1 MPISTDD
8 ITIESFPTLFDQ
20 IIEQKQKVGLTPIQN
35 NPSDLLDRAK
45 CYGTQFKNGSWNW
58 ASNIW
63 SRSAAGSVVV
73 EREEDL
79 RIEHQLLM
87 LRVLEHILDQ
97 PMIQADASLGQK
109 GSKGEMKCRLYC
121 DSQFPDIAYRWQAVN
136 FPGDPDAQPD
146 AQVFMIPH
154 YLENPNVPGKNEMLK
169 VIRFPFHN
177 YSIVVG
183 SSYMGEA
190 KKAFLSHWI
199 YEVYRRGGTGE
210 HASLKEFTVK
220 RLDGTSKNIVMC
232 VWGLTGSG
240 KSTHGHYV
248 YDENIAQIYID
259 KFGIDP
265 LAFIS
270 NQLIRNDDVV
280 AVFEDQVASPE
291 RGCWTKTE
299 DVDVTQHA
307 IYNAGTSPNALH
319 ENTEWDEYGNVSFR
333 GEILQY
339 HGKLNQNAR
348 SIIFLEDTGY
358 FDGNVDSAGPLN
370 MAVFISPGY
379 ISDYAWVKLNDPAFA
394 AKVLADGRTIGHPAQ
409 GREGVG
415 GEKYES
421 RYCLP
426 FTMGVGNAAH
436 VHRFYSSMKERVGTD
451 NPIESYL
458 INTTGRVG
466 AKYVW
471 VDTHLG
477 DEPVWLAKTL
487 FEEVNG
493 KKKPVGGT
501 GPTIEETQL
510 FLIQATRGA
519 VDYQPHPLWGDSV
532 LVPTAVEG
540 LSQERLQE
548 LNPFTYRTAE
558 EMEALLRQQ
567 IAQSKYYLKAQCAR
581 LNKQIVNAMD
591 F

>member
-1 MPISTDD
+1 MPIVLDD
-8 ITIESFPTLFDQ
+8 ITITSFPRLFEQ
-20 IIEQKQKVGLTPIQN
+20 IIGDKEKAGLKPIQN
-35 NPSDLLDRAK
+35 NPQDLLDRAK
-45 CYGTQFKNGSWNW
+45 LYGTQFKNGSWNW

-63 SRSAAGSVVV
+63 NRSAAGSVVV

-79 RIEHQLLM
+79 LKEHKLLM
-87 LRVLEHILDQ
+87 LRVLEHVLDQ
-97 PMIQADASLGQK
+97 PMIRADAALGQK
-109 GSKGEMKCRLYC
+109 GSKGEMNCRLYC
-121 DSQFPDIAYRWQAVN
+121 DAQFPDVAYRWQAVN
-136 FPGDPDAQPD
+136 FPGDPRATPD
-146 AQVFMIPH
+146 ALLFMIPH
-154 YLENPNVPGKNEMLK
+154 YLENPNVPGKDEMLK
-169 VIRFPFHN
+169 VIRFPFHD
-177 YSIVVG
+177 YTIVTA

-190 KKAFLSHWI
+190 KKGFLSHWI
-199 YEVYRRGGTGE
+199 YEIFKRGGTGE

-220 RLDGTSKNIVMC
+220 RTDGQKKRIVMS

-248 YDENIAQIYID
+248 YDDKIAQIYID

-265 LAFIS
+265 REFIS
-270 NQLIRNDDVV
+270 DQFIRNDDVV
-280 AVFEDQVASPE
+280 GVFEDCVVSPE
-291 RGCWTKTE
+291 QGCWTKTE

-307 IYNAGTSPNALH
+307 IYNAGTSPRALH
-319 ENTEWDEYGNVSFR
+319 ENTEWDENGDVSFR

-358 FDGNVDSAGPLN
+358 FDGNVDSSGPLN

-426 FTMGVGNAAH
+426 FTIGVGNAAH
-436 VHRFYSSMKERVGTD
+436 VHRFYKFMNDRIATD
-451 NPIESYL
+451 NPMESYL

-466 AKYVW
+466 ARYVW
-471 VDTHLG
+471 VDTQLG
-477 DEPVWLAKTL
+477 DETVWVAKTL

-510 FLIQATRGA
+510 FLIQAARGA
-519 VDYQPHPLWGDSV
+519 VDYGPHPFWGDKV
-532 LVPTAVEG
+532 LVPTHVGG
-540 LSQERLQE
+540 LSPERLKQ
-548 LNPFTYRTAE
+548 LDPFTYRSAE

-567 IAQSKYYLKAQCAR
+567 IVLSKHYLKIQCPR
-581 LNKQIVNAMD
+581 LNKRILDAMN

>member
-1 MPISTDD
+1 MPITLDD
-8 ITIESFPTLFDQ
+8 ITITSFPQLFEQ
-20 IIEQKQKVGLTPIQN
+20 IIEDKARVGLKPIQN
-35 NPSDLLDRAK
+35 NPPDLLDRARE
-45 CYGTQFKNGSWNW
+45 YGTQFKNGSWNW

-63 SRSAAGSVVV
+63 NRSAAGSVVI

-79 RIEHQLLM
+79 LKEHKVLM

-97 PMIQADASLGQK
+97 PMIQADATLGQQ
-109 GSKGEMKCRLYC
+109 GSKGAMNCRLFC
-121 DSQFPDIAYRWQAVN
+121 DAQFPDVAYRWQAVN
-136 FPGDPDAQPD
+136 FPGNPDATPD
-146 AQVFMIPH
+146 ALCFMIPH
-154 YLENPNVPGKNEMLK
+154 YLENPNVPGKDEMLK
-169 VIRFPFHN
+169 VIRFPFHD
-177 YSIVVG
+177 YTIVTA

-190 KKAFLSHWI
+190 KKGFLSHWI
-199 YEVYRRGGTGE
+199 YEIYKRGGTGE

-220 RLDGTSKNIVMC
+220 RVDGRTKRMVMS

-248 YDENIAQIYID
+248 YDDRIAQIYID
-259 KFGIDP
+259 KFGVDP
-265 LAFIS
+265 REFIS
-270 NQLIRNDDVV
+270 DQFIRNDDVV
-280 AVFEDQVASPE
+280 GVFEDCVVSPE

-307 IYNAGTSPNALH
+307 IYNAGTSPQALH
-319 ENTEWDEYGNVSFR
+319 ENTEWDENGDVSFR

-358 FDGNVDSAGPLN
+358 FDGNVDSSGPLN

-436 VHRFYSSMKERVGTD
+436 VHRFHKFMSDRAGTD
-451 NPIESYL
+451 NPIDSYL

-471 VDTHLG
+471 TDSKLG
-477 DEPVWLAKTL
+477 DDTVWLAKTL
-487 FEEVNG
+487 FEEVRG

-510 FLIQATRGA
+510 FLIQAARGS
-519 VDYQPHPLWGDSV
+519 VEYGPHPFWGDKV
-532 LVPTAVEG
+532 LVPTHVEG
-540 LSQERLQE
+540 LSPDRLKQ
-548 LNPFTYRTAE
+548 LDPFTYRTAE
-558 EMEALLRQQ
+558 EMEALLREQ
-567 IAQSKYYLKAQCAR
+567 IVLSKYYLKIQCPR
-581 LNKQIVNAMD
+581 LNKRILDAMD

>member
-1 MPISTDD
+1 MPITLDD
-8 ITIESFPTLFDQ
+8 ITITSFPQLFEQ
-20 IIEQKQKVGLTPIQN
+20 IIEDKERVGLKAIQN
-35 NPSDLLDRAK
+35 NPPDLLKRAQE
-45 CYGTQFKNGSWNW
+45 YGTQFKNGSWNW

-63 SRSAAGSVVV
+63 NRSAAGSVVI

-79 RIEHQLLM
+79 LKEHKVLM

-97 PMIQADASLGQK
+97 PMIQADAMLGQQ
-109 GSKGEMKCRLYC
+109 GSKGAMNCRLYC
-121 DSQFPDIAYRWQAVN
+121 DAQFPDVAYRWQAVN
-136 FPGDPDAQPD
+136 FPGNQDATPDALC
-146 AQVFMIPH
+146 FMIPH
-154 YLENPNVPGKNEMLK
+154 YLENPNVPGKDEMLK
-169 VIRFPFHN
+169 VIRFPFHD
-177 YSIVVG
+177 YTIVTA

-190 KKAFLSHWI
+190 KKGFLSHWI
-199 YEVYRRGGTGE
+199 YEIYKRGGTGE

-220 RLDGTSKNIVMC
+220 RVDGRTKRMVMS

-248 YDENIAQIYID
+248 YDDRIAQIYID
-259 KFGIDP
+259 KFGINP
-265 LAFIS
+265 LEFIS
-270 NQLIRNDDVV
+270 DQSIRNDDVV
-280 AVFEDQVASPE
+280 GVFEDCVVSPE

-307 IYNAGTSPNALH
+307 IYNAGTSPRALH
-319 ENTEWDEYGNVSFR
+319 ENTEWDESGDVSFR

-358 FDGNVDSAGPLN
+358 FNGNVDSSGPLN

-436 VHRFYSSMKERVGTD
+436 VHRFHKFMIDREGTD

-471 VDTHLG
+471 TDSKLG
-477 DEPVWLAKTL
+477 DETVWLAKTL
-487 FEEVNG
+487 FEEVKG

-510 FLIQATRGA
+510 FLIQAARGS
-519 VDYQPHPLWGDSV
+519 VEYEPHPFWGDKV
-532 LVPTAVEG
+532 LVPAHVEG
-540 LSQERLQE
+540 LSPDRLKQ
-548 LNPFTYRTAE
+548 LDPFTYRTTE
-558 EMEALLRQQ
+558 EMEALLREQ
-567 IAQSKYYLKAQCAR
+567 IVLSKYYLKIQCPR
-581 LNKQIVNAMD
+581 LNKRILGAMD